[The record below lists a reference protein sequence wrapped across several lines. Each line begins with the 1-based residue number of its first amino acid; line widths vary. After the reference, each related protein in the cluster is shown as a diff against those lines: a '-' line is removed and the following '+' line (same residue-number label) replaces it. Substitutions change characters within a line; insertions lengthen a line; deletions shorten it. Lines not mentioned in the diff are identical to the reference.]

1 MTEGVNAGVRNERLG
16 VVDALRGFAL
26 LAIVLLHNLEHYN
39 IYFNPE
45 SLPAW
50 MQRVDAAVWDTLFF
64 LFAGKAYATFSLL
77 FGFSFYIQMRNAE
90 RRGYDFRLRFAW
102 RMLLLSLF
110 ALLHSLF
117 YNGDILLLYA
127 VAGLVLIA
135 VCRVREKWV
144 LLIAAVCLLQP
155 LEILRGVLSVC
166 SPETVFPSGFFIPY
180 AERAYDAGVN
190 GRLPEVLRSNI
201 TDGILYSNLWQI
213 EAGRLFQTPALFML
227 GMLLGRRGFFV
238 KSDESARFWKRAAV
252 GAAVIFIPLYILR
265 IRTEGMTEDGFFL
278 FLFNEAYSL
287 SNFAFMVLLVS
298 LFTLAWFAGDGYRWQ
313 RFIIPYG
320 RMSLTNYIMQS
331 AIGVSIYYSFGGGL
345 YKYTGGTYTLLIG
358 CAIFL
363 LQLAFSRY
371 WLSRHRQGPLE
382 YLWKRG
388 TWAGAKRRD

>member
-1 MTEGVNAGVRNERLG
+1 MAQVGSAGVRSERLG

-26 LAIVLLHNLEHYN
+26 FAIVLLHNLEHYN

-45 SLPAW
+45 TLPAW
-50 MQRVDAAVWDTLFF
+50 MQRVDSAVWDTLFF

-77 FGFSFYIQMRNAE
+77 FGFSFYIQMRNAA
-90 RRGYDFRLRFAW
+90 RKGYDFRLRFAW

-110 ALLHSLF
+110 AMLHSLF

-135 VCRVREKWV
+135 VCRIKDRWV
-144 LLIAAVCLLQP
+144 LLIATVCLLQP
-155 LEILRGVLSVC
+155 LEILRGVISIC
-166 SPETVFPSGFFIPY
+166 SPETVLPSGFFIPY
-180 AERAYDAGVN
+180 ADRAYDAGIN
-190 GRLPEVLRSNI
+190 GDLWTVLRSNI

-238 KSDESARFWKRAAV
+238 KSDMALLFWKRVAV
-252 GAAVIFIPLYILR
+252 GAALIFIPLYVLR
-265 IRTEGMTEDGFFL
+265 LHTEGMTGESFFL

-287 SNFAFMVLLVS
+287 SNFAFMALLVS
-298 LFTLAWFAGDGYRWQ
+298 LFTLAWFARDGYRWQ

-345 YKYTGGTYTLLIG
+345 YKYTGGTYTVLTG

-382 YLWKRG
+382 YLWKKG
-388 TWAGAKRRD
+388 TWIGSQRGN